1 MRRKNALVTGAS
13 RGIGLAV
20 CSCLKKQGI
29 RVLAPARQELDLSSE
44 ESIGDYFASLK
55 HSVDILVNNAG
66 INLLASFKGLTEENI
81 TATLK
86 VNLLAPLR
94 LALKLAPQMAK
105 RGYGRIVNV
114 SSIWGLVTKPGRIS
128 YTLSKSGLVGL
139 TKSLAVE
146 LAPHNILVN
155 AVAPGY
161 VNTELTRKNNTL
173 KELNKIKKSIPLQ
186 RLAEPG
192 EIAELISFLCSDKNT
207 YITGQTVAIDG
218 GYLCL

>member
-1 MRRKNALVTGAS
+1 MKIKNALVTGAS

-20 CSCLKKQGI
+20 CACLKKQGVK
-29 RVLAPARQELDLSSE
+29 VLAPTSQELDLSSE
-44 ESIGDYFASLK
+44 GSIKNYFAYLK
-55 HSVDILVNNAG
+55 CPVDILVNNAG
-66 INLLASFKGLTEENI
+66 INLLASFKELTEENI
-81 TATLK
+81 AATLK
-86 VNLLAPLR
+86 INLLAPLR
-94 LALKLAPQMAK
+94 LMLKLAPQMIK
-105 RGYGRIVNV
+105 RKYGRIVNI

-146 LAPHNILVN
+146 LAPHDILVN

-161 VNTELTRKNNTL
+161 VNTELTRKNNTPQ
-173 KELNKIKKSIPLQ
+173 ELEKIKKSIPLQ

-192 EIAELISFLCSDKNT
+192 EIAELVSFLCSDKNT
-207 YITGQTVAIDG
+207 YITGQTIAIDG

>member
-1 MRRKNALVTGAS
+1 MKRKNALVTGAS

-20 CSCLKKQGI
+20 CNCLKKQGI
-29 RVLAPARQELDLSSE
+29 RVFAPARQELDLSSE

-55 HSVDILVNNAG
+55 YPVDILVNNAG
-66 INLLASFKGLTEENI
+66 VNLLASFKGLTEENI

-94 LALKLAPQMAK
+94 LALKLAPQMVK
-105 RGYGRIVNV
+105 LGYGRIVNV
-114 SSIWGLVTKPGRIS
+114 SSIWGMVTKPGRIS
-128 YTLSKSGLVGL
+128 YTISKSGLAGL

-173 KELNKIKKSIPLQ
+173 KELEKIKKSIPLQ

-207 YITGQTVAIDG
+207 YVTGQTIAIDG